1 MGLGRVFWEFGLGF
15 AVLDC
20 TLDLGVLYIYIGL
33 EFGLWSLGFKFVAV
47 VFPSKSALTRIQA
60 KCRLY
65 IIIGYVTIGL
75 AIPETLKI
83 HNPSIYASTPELSST
98 PSFWEAVENRPMYS
112 ETF

>member
-1 MGLGRVFWEFGLGF
+1 MFWEFGLGF

-20 TLDLGVLYIYIGL
+20 TLDLGVLYIYIYIGL

-47 VFPSKSALTRIQA
+47 VFPSKSALRRIQA

-83 HNPSIYASTPELSST
+83 HNPSIYASTPKLSST
-98 PSFWEAVENRPMYS
+98 PSFWEAVDNRPMYS